1 MLASLIPVAIGA
13 LIGWILRGEFAPDE
27 ATPSKEPTPQYRPAA
42 WVGAGRVAA
51 GVA

>member
-27 ATPSKEPTPQYRPAA
+27 ATPSKEPTPQYRK
-42 WVGAGRVAA
+42 GARRAKA
-51 GVA
+51 K